1 MRKIIIKISILF
13 IIAMASGCK
22 DYLDLPPKNQRAV
35 ASLSDVES
43 VLAGYLDAFTRSN
56 TQPIKGTMPIMTEA
70 QNMMFEAYSDNID
83 FEANFSQYVN
93 VQNIHA
99 DEKFYANKLL
109 YNDFTTM
116 EQIWNNH
123 YEVIGFLNALIDEC
137 DELEG
142 ENEQEVKRVKGEM
155 LVHRA
160 YYIYKLQQY
169 FAPMD
174 KEDMGIPLYL
184 HTGKEVM
191 GVEMKR
197 RPSSEVYSAI
207 ISDLNLALEYIGE
220 AGKKSGFNIFYD
232 KRFINN
238 LLSQVYWFKA
248 ASSAKADSDYEN
260 AATHAKAAIEG
271 VEMYVPKSLIEFQNI
286 RRNLN
291 PEYPSV
297 YMQSVAFG
305 TVAPIYGSTFDYLG
319 FAPSNLKVSD
329 DLRELFEED
338 EYRTEAYFNGPALS
352 SAWPDGMANGQKYV
366 RMNLF
371 APEEAYLVL
380 AESLLHTGQ
389 QGQALEVLNTF
400 KAFRGASEKSGL
412 SEKELQQEIINERRK
427 EFFCDTDK
435 RWIDLKRYKIGN
447 IKRTLEFFGKE
458 YTVEVTPGDFHS
470 TLPVPLSEIQEN
482 PNIVPHEGWDPIVF

>member
-1 MRKIIIKISILF
+1 MRKIIIKISILC
-13 IIAMASGCK
+13 IIAMAYGCK
-22 DYLDLPPKNQRAV
+22 DYLNLPPKNQRAV
-35 ASLSDVES
+35 ASLDDVKS
-43 VLAGYLDAFTRSN
+43 VLAGYLDAFTRTN
-56 TQPIKGTMPIMTEA
+56 TQPIKGTMPIITEE

-83 FEANFSQYVN
+83 FEANFSEYVN
-93 VQNIHA
+93 PQNIHA

-116 EQIWNNH
+116 EQIWNSH

-160 YYIYKLQQY
+160 YYVFKLQQY

-174 KEDMGIPLYL
+174 KEEMGIPLYL

-197 RPSSEVYSAI
+197 RPSSEIYSAI
-207 ISDLNLALEYIGE
+207 IDDLSLALEYIE
-220 AGKKSGFNIFYD
+220 TAGKKNGFNIFYD
-232 KRFINN
+232 KRYINN

-248 ASSAKADSDYEN
+248 GSSAKIDTDYEN
-260 AATHAKAAIEG
+260 AATHAKAAVEG
-271 VEMYVPKSLIEFQNI
+271 VDMYIPKNLIEFQNVQ
-286 RRNLN
+286 RNLN
-291 PEYPSV
+291 PEYPAV
-297 YMQSVAFG
+297 YLESISFG

-329 DLRELFEED
+329 DLLDVFED
-338 EYRTEAYFNGPALS
+338 QEYRTEAYFTGAAIS

-366 RMNLF
+366 RIHLF
-371 APEEAYLVL
+371 APEEAYLIL
-380 AESLLHTGQ
+380 AESLLNTGQ
-389 QGQALEVLNTF
+389 QGQALDVLNNF
-400 KAFRGASEKSGL
+400 KAFRGASEKNGL
-412 SEKELQQEIINERRK
+412 SDKDLQQEIINERRK

-435 RWIDLKRYKIGN
+435 RWLDLKRYKLGN
-447 IKRTLEFFGKE
+447 IKRTFEFFGKE
-458 YTVEVTPGDFHS
+458 YTVEVTPGDHHY
-470 TLPVPLSEIQEN
+470 TLPIPLSEIQEN
-482 PNIVPHEGWDPIVF
+482 PNIVPNEGWDPIVF